1 MPEAKDLE
9 PGFARI
15 VRLLSD
21 RHLPGI
27 TRGLRDG
34 APALLVADNALATML
49 EPATVILACPNDQKV
64 LLMDISP
71 GLYFETEPFVGRNAV
86 LVNLDRINDEELSLR
101 LHDAWEYV
109 APDKL
114 RQYVD

>member
-1 MPEAKDLE
+1 MSDAKDLE

-21 RHLPGI
+21 RRLPGI
-27 TRGLRDG
+27 TRGSRDG
-34 APALLVADNALATML
+34 APALLVADRALATML
-49 EPATVILACPNDQKV
+49 EPNTVILACPSDQKV

-71 GLYFETEPFVGRNAV
+71 DLYFETEPFVGKNDV
-86 LVNLDRINDEELSLR
+86 LVRLDRIKDDELSLR
-101 LHDAWEYV
+101 LHDAWEYL